1 MNSIP
6 LDGALLLFDRS
17 RGLNVRVQT
26 KETQH
31 LRQRAPRTV
40 MFGITNACNLACSFC
55 SRDHAAASSWTV
67 DSAFAF
73 LSDLA
78 MRGVAE
84 VAFGGGEP
92 FVFRDFDVLLE
103 RLWKHTPLALN
114 VTTNGTLLTKERVA
128 RIARW
133 VGEVRVS
140 IYEENRWEDAL
151 RNLAEAGVSRGA
163 NVILTREAVPTL
175 ESLLQR
181 VAAAGCRDVA
191 LLRYVGPDA
200 SEQLTRDDELKVEAI
215 IARSPVR
222 IRISTCFGDRFPTLP
237 RLVNTGDC
245 GAGEDFLVVT
255 SDRRS
260 KACSFQS
267 STHTISSAH
276 SLVNAWSERRRQRE
290 RAPFLGCARP
300 LSGTAE
306 KFTGVR
312 AWQAFS
318 SNNSGDCVLVGQF
331 EEVESAK
338 KFLERL
344 EEMITTPLAEG
355 ENPTW
360 YDPEHIVASGRT
372 ISLHTESAVDDD
384 FTPLRA
390 LLWNMGGVALLNGIH
405 VHERV
410 KVITALGFDSV
421 AKREEAEVALEVDRL
436 RCIGRETTI
445 FIEHEWWELP
455 YIEKIAAPRVSE
467 VAECDEGELERAV
480 AKPAPVIDG
489 WWVFARIEEKW
500 KLVRR
505 EPPFDGAS
513 IQAAGGLAQVIPG
526 TAVRLRFNLWRKD
539 GWEADPAAFPESF
552 PGVTFEKLE
561 VSSNWSR
568 SLVGSVVPAEPE
580 RVLRDLIHFARER
593 DLTLWI
599 DAEAAE
605 RIGFVVARL
614 EEALSL
620 RARE

>member
-31 LRQRAPRTV
+31 LRQQAPRTV

-78 MRGVAE
+78 ARGVAE

-92 FVFRDFDVLLE
+92 LVFRGFDVLLE
-103 RLWKHTPLALN
+103 RLWNETPLALN

-128 RIARW
+128 RIAPW

-140 IYEENRWEDAL
+140 LYEDNPWEDAL
-151 RNLAEAGVSRGA
+151 RNLAAAGVSRGA
-163 NVILTREAVPTL
+163 NVIVTRATVPTL

-181 VAAAGCRDVA
+181 VAATECRDVA
-191 LLRYVGPDA
+191 LLRYVGPDS
-200 SEQLTRDDELKVEAI
+200 SEHLTRDDELNVEAI

-222 IRISTCFGDRFPTLP
+222 IRVSTCFGDRFPTLP

-260 KACSFQS
+260 KACSFQTTTHAI
-267 STHTISSAH
+267 STAH
-276 SLVNAWSERRRQRE
+276 ALVNEWSERRRRRE
-290 RAPFLGCARP
+290 RAPFVGCARP
-300 LSGTAE
+300 LPGSTE
-306 KFTGVR
+306 RISGVR
-312 AWQAFS
+312 AWKAFS
-318 SNNSGDCVLVGQF
+318 SNNSGDCVLVGRF

-338 KFLERL
+338 KFIERL
-344 EEMITTPLAEG
+344 KEMMAEPVAG
-355 ENPTW
+355 GSKPTW
-360 YDPEHIVASGRT
+360 YDPEHIEASGRT
-372 ISLHTESAVDDD
+372 ISLHTESAIDDE
-384 FTPLRA
+384 FGPLRT
-390 LLWNMGGVALLNGIH
+390 LLWNMGGVALFNGIH

-410 KVITALGFDSV
+410 QVITALGFDSIQR
-421 AKREEAEVALEVDRL
+421 REEAEVALEVDHIRSV
-436 RCIGRETTI
+436 GRGTTL
-445 FIEHEWWELP
+445 FIEHEWWQMP
-455 YIEKIAAPRVSE
+455 RIEKVNARRASE
-467 VAECDEGELERAV
+467 VSECDEGELERAL
-480 AKPAPVIDG
+480 AKPAPVVDG
-489 WWVFARIEEKW
+489 WWVFSRIEEKW

-505 EPPFDGAS
+505 DPPFDGAS
-513 IQAAGGLAQVIPG
+513 IHAAGGLAHVIPG
-526 TAVRLRFNLWRKD
+526 EQVRLRFQLWRKG
-539 GWEADPAAFPESF
+539 GWEVDTRKFTHSF
-552 PGVTFEKLE
+552 PGIAFEKLE
-561 VSSNWSR
+561 VSESWGR
-568 SLVGSVVPAEPE
+568 SLHGSVVADEPE

-599 DAEAAE
+599 DAEPKE
-605 RIGFVVARL
+605 RIGLVVARL

-620 RARE
+620 RAGQ